1 MSERRFT
8 DKPDLA
14 PDEVRALDP
23 AHAAMVGNRTLFP
36 TTVVTVTE
44 SEPDR
49 LLVSGFNNR
58 KIGKKVIKGRLA
70 GAAIFMLSLE
80 ERATC
85 SPQCEQ
91 RGFCYGNGMQLARRH
106 RIGDPEVFFERLE
119 AELREHIGKYGMILV
134 RLHVLGDFPSAGYV
148 EFWSEML
155 ASYDG
160 LNVYGYTQW
169 RDGDGDIGDAIEALK
184 KAYPDRF
191 RVRWSGMD
199 YDGANVIDY
208 KPTGPVVREGIVCPA
223 QTDATA
229 CCATCALCW
238 DAPSSKNIAFIKHGP
253 TNRNAADDRLA
264 LAAEAARAPV
274 EASTP
279 AAGDE
284 APSGPPLG
292 EALRPIVRIELPQ
305 RFTPA
310 VIDQETPQL
319 RLVDPRTLWVHPRYQ
334 RDLSG
339 QSVRH
344 IGRIVAGWDWS
355 KFKPPVCSD
364 LGDGRLEVV
373 DGQHTASAAVSHGGI
388 PLIPV
393 LVNPKGP
400 IEKRA
405 AAFVSH
411 NRDRLRVSQFQIFH
425 SDVIAGETGPLRVA
439 SLLKAAGGSIPR
451 TQPNKGYEKAG
462 EFLAVHDTE
471 RVCAQRDD
479 ATAIWI
485 FRVCV
490 SSGIKPISR
499 MVLRAVELIA
509 IEPYFASVRAK
520 GREAIAAALGTITD
534 ADAKARTLGLQT
546 GKRSE
551 RALVSMIVAAM
562 DQEATS

>member
-14 PDEVRALDP
+14 PDDVRALDP
-23 AHAAMVGNRTLFP
+23 AHQAMVENRTLFP

-58 KIGKKVIKGRLA
+58 KIGANVVKGRLA

-85 SPQCEQ
+85 SPDCEQ

-119 AELREHIGKYGMILV
+119 TELRAHIRKYGAILV

-148 EFWSEML
+148 EFWAEML

-160 LNVYGYTQW
+160 LNVYGYTRW
-169 RDGDGDIGDAIEALK
+169 RAGDGDIGDSIEALK

-191 RVRWSGMD
+191 RIRWSGMD

-208 KPTGPVVREGIVCPA
+208 KPTGPVVPEGIVCPA

-253 TNRNAADDRLA
+253 TNRNAADHRLA
-264 LAAEAARAPV
+264 LAATASRTPV
-274 EASTP
+274 QEPLPPSA
-279 AAGDE
+279 DV
-284 APSGPPLG
+284 APSSPTHAG
-292 EALRPIVRIELPQ
+292 ALRPIGKIALPQ
-305 RFTPA
+305 RVTPA
-310 VIDQETPQL
+310 VITQDTPQL
-319 RLVDPRTLWVHPRYQ
+319 RMVDPSTLLVEPRYQ

-339 QSVRH
+339 ASVRH
-344 IGRIVAGWDWS
+344 IGRIVSGWDWS
-355 KFKPPVCSD
+355 KFKPPVCAEI
-364 LGDGRLEVV
+364 GDGRLAVI
-373 DGQHTASAAVSHGGI
+373 DGQHTAIAAASHGGI
-388 PLIPV
+388 LQIPV
-393 LVNPKGP
+393 LVTSTGLL
-400 IEKRA
+400 EKRA
-405 AAFVSH
+405 EAFVSH
-411 NRDRLRVSQFQIFH
+411 NRDRLRMSQFQIFH
-425 SDVIAGETGPLRVA
+425 AQAAAGDEEALRVA
-439 SLLKAAGGSIPR
+439 ALLKSAGGSIPR
-451 TQPNKGYEKAG
+451 AQPNKGYDKAG
-462 EFLAVHDTE
+462 EFLPVNDTV
-471 RVCAQRDD
+471 RVCRQRNDQ
-479 ATAIWI
+479 TALWI
-485 FRVCV
+485 FKVCV
-490 SSGIKPISR
+490 LSGIKPISR

-509 IEPYFASVRAK
+509 SEPYFSNVKAK
-520 GREAIAAALGTITD
+520 GIDAIAAALGTITD
-534 ADAKARTLGLQT
+534 ADARARTLGVET
-546 GKRSE
+546 GKRPE

-562 DQEATS
+562 NQEAKS